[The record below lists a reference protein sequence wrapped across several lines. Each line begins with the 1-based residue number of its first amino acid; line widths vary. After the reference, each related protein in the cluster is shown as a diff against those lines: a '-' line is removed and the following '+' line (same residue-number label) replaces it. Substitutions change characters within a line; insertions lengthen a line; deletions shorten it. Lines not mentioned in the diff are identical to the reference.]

1 MQVSD
6 SKVEVAWGDGDHVF
20 KLPLGQV
27 RELQDKCKA
36 GPAEIAERLSTGRWF
51 LDDVREPIRLG
62 LIGGGMKPVDALV
75 LVKRYVDERP
85 LAENVLTAQAIVM
98 AVLYGVPGDP
108 VGKKA
113 EAGETASEAETDA
126 SSSPPSTELAQQSG
140 SPPTQ

>member
-20 KLPLGQV
+20 KLNLGLI

-36 GPAEIAERLSTGRWF
+36 GPAEIAERLSTGRWRI
-51 LDDVREPIRLG
+51 DDIREPIRLG
-62 LIGGGMKPVDALV
+62 LIGGGMKPVDALA

-85 LAENVLTAQAIVM
+85 LAENVLTAQAVIM

-108 VGKKA
+108 VGKKE
-113 EAGETASEAETDA
+113 EAGETATGAETPA
-126 SSSPPSTELAQQSG
+126 SSSPPSMEPALQ
-140 SPPTQ
+140 